1 MEGKLETMLRCSYND
16 FCDRE
21 GGAGMSATGQ
31 VKRLVPPDIREA
43 KGGTP
48 LVMLTAYTTP
58 VARLVDPH
66 CDLVLVGDS
75 VGMVLH
81 GLPSTLGVTME
92 MMILH
97 GQAVARG
104 LSRAMMVIDMPFGSY
119 EEGPDQAF
127 RNAARLMGET
137 GAAAVKLEGGAHM
150 AETIA
155 FLTARGVPVMGHVG
169 LTPQAVNTLGGYR
182 VQGRGEDAD
191 RIRHDA
197 AAIARAGAFSVVLEK
212 VPDVLAR
219 EVTHAIDVPTIGIGA
234 SAGCDGQVLVVDDM
248 LGLFTSFRPKFVKR
262 YAELGEEADRA
273 IAAYAAEVRAR
284 TFPGPEHVFAEK
296 APKT

>member
-1 MEGKLETMLRCSYND
+1 
-16 FCDRE
+16 
-21 GGAGMSATGQ
+21 MSATSE
-31 VKRLVPPDIREA
+31 VKRPVPPDIRA
-43 KGGTP
+43 RKGGTP

-66 CDLVLVGDS
+66 CDMVLVGDS

-104 LSRAMMVIDMPFGSY
+104 LNRAMMVVDMPFGAY
-119 EEGPDQAF
+119 EEGEAQAF
-127 RNAARLMGET
+127 RNAARLMAET

-150 AETIA
+150 APTIA
-155 FLTARGVPVMGHVG
+155 HLTARGIPVMAHIG

-197 AAIARAGAFSVVLEK
+197 AAVTEAGAFSVVLEK
-212 VPDVLAR
+212 VPDVLAT
-219 EVTHAIDVPTIGIGA
+219 EVTQALPIPTIGIGA
-234 SAGCDGQVLVVDDM
+234 SAACDGQVLVVDDM
-248 LGLFTSFRPKFVKR
+248 LGLFTAFRPKFVKR
-262 YAELGEEADRA
+262 YAELGADADRA
-273 IAAYAAEVRAR
+273 IAAYAKEVRAR
-284 TFPGPEHVFAEK
+284 TFPAPEHVFGEK
-296 APKT
+296 APGK